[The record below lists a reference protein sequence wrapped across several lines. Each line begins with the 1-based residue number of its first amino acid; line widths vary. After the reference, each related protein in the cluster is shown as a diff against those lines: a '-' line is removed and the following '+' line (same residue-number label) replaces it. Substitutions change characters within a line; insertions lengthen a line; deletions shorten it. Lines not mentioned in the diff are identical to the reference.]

1 MNHVGTLPPIPNPI
15 PNLRPSFAQTLDQS
29 RSAQFLP
36 YGTLPLRLGC
46 IDSSSRCSCVWPPFI
61 AFSYLASSSRFIRC
75 ARSSLSLAFF
85 ALILSCRAAVLPPPP
100 ALL

>member
-1 MNHVGTLPPIPNPI
+1 MNHVGTLPPIPI
-15 PNLRPSFAQTLDQS
+15 PNLHPSFAQTLDQS
-29 RSAQFLP
+29 RPAQFLP

-100 ALL
+100 ALF